1 MKKLFISQP
10 MNGKTDEEI
19 IHERQIAIRRAK
31 AVLKEDVEIIDSF
44 FEKSSIRRQ
53 SCLVLSQAIKLLS
66 KADIAYFAVGWDK
79 ARGCKIEHEVCVQYG
94 IPTIEASIV
103 GEE

>member
-10 MNGKTDEEI
+10 MKGKTDEEI
-19 IHERQIAIRRAK
+19 LAERYIAIKRAK
-31 AVLKEDVEIIDSF
+31 GVLKEDVQVIDSF
-44 FEKSSIRRQ
+44 FEKAPSDANP
-53 SCLVLSQAIKLLS
+53 VWFLSQAIKLLS
-66 KADIAYFAVGWDK
+66 TADIAYFAVGWDK
-79 ARGCKIEHEVCVQYG
+79 ARGCKIEHEVCIQYG

>member
-10 MNGKTDEEI
+10 MKGKTDEEI
-19 IHERQIAIRRAK
+19 LAERYTAIKRAK
-31 AVLKEDVEIIDSF
+31 GVLKEDVVVIDSF
-44 FEKSSIRRQ
+44 FEKAPADANP
-53 SCLVLSQAIKLLS
+53 VWFLSQAIKCLS
-66 KADIAYFAVGWDK
+66 SADIAYFAVGWNK
-79 ARGCKIEHEVCVQYG
+79 ARGCRIEHEICVQYG

>member
-31 AVLKEDVEIIDSF
+31 SLIKEDVQVIDSF
-44 FEKSSIRRQ
+44 FQKAPIETNPIWF
-53 SCLVLSQAIKLLS
+53 LAEAIEFLSE
-66 KADIAYFAVGWDK
+66 ADIAYFTVGWEK
-79 ARGCKIEHEVCVQYG
+79 ARGCRIEHEVCVQYG